1 MNTQRPYI
9 FLFKITLFSLI
20 LSVLP
25 FNEIILDMS
34 PFWMLLLYTY
44 WLVYFPAKG
53 SLFIALIL
61 GILLDILQGDILG
74 QNALAL
80 ILASIFINNVKQSFR
95 VSNLST
101 QQVYVFA
108 SSGIYLAFYF
118 LTHLLMHGI
127 NVNYYLLL
135 APLTG
140 AILWPVVR
148 FSLAKCRHQ

>member
-25 FNEIILDMS
+25 FNEITLDVS

-101 QQVYVFA
+101 QQVYVFT

-140 AILWPVVR
+140 SILWPVVH

>member
-9 FLFKITLFSLI
+9 FLFKITLFSFI

-25 FNEIILDMS
+25 FNEIILDVS

-61 GILLDILQGDILG
+61 GSLLDILQGDILG

-101 QQVYVFA
+101 QQVYVFT
-108 SSGIYLAFYF
+108 SSGIYLTFYF